1 MKYTDRNR
9 KDRFNIR
16 IQYLLSVRLNA
27 AFQPNR
33 LKFLL
38 SFRKSLRLKMKRGRQ
53 LDFDD
58 ETEGRGVDAMGR
70 RCLEWGGLGNFTIGK
85 SCSALPSLPPPPPH
99 YEK

>member
-1 MKYTDRNR
+1 MREEVAEIFTLGAFMKYTDRNR
-9 KDRFNIR
+9 KDRFTIR

-27 AFQPNR
+27 AFQPTR

-58 ETEGRGVDAMGR
+58 ETEGRGG
-70 RCLEWGGLGNFTIGK
+70 
-85 SCSALPSLPPPPPH
+85 
-99 YEK
+99 